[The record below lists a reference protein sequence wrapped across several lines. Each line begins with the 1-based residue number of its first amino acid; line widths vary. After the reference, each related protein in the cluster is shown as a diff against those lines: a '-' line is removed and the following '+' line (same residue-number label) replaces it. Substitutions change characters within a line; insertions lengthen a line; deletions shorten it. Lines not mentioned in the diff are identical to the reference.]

1 MNKKGQGLPLNVIVI
16 AIIVVVALVVIVA
29 FFLGAFSNIGG
40 KAGATTGTALT
51 GTEAGLAVA
60 TCENLCNQAKTTS
73 ALKTIFCNKKFDVDK
88 NGDGEIKDGEK
99 ENEKEK
105 AVLCKDLVACK
116 DVETGKDVC
125 KADTQPKTP

>member
-88 NGDGEIKDGEK
+88 NGDGEIRDGEK
-99 ENEKEK
+99 DVPCKE
-105 AVLCKDLVACK
+105 LVACK
-116 DVETGKDVC
+116 DVETGKPVC
-125 KADTQPKTP
+125 EADTQPKTT